1 MPADD
6 LSSNKCKCDLSRG
19 IHHRSCQYFT
29 DESLNAYNPKPV
41 ELPVVSFLVFQQDAR
56 LEEKKSH
63 LIDSVNDPEVL
74 SEQDY
79 LNRNNAFV
87 SKLQAS
93 SPSSP
98 TRTLQHDNNDKKD
111 NPSEITVSP
120 PSLSEELYPVF
131 NLAPEACY
139 VAFISLNDLSKP
151 ETLGFNEDQEGLFH
165 LSDDFNKYGAQIGWD
180 YFDGLCSILAGIALI
195 KQGKTK
201 EGALSIANGLQLIGT
216 SWSFGLYKVVGCS
229 STVMA
234 PITFAVCMA
243 IDLYNTTK
251 ELYEAAMEADIESW
265 FELKA
270 NLVNEINEKL
280 VNSPDDKKK
289 RELEKQKT
297 HALIEMGCRYRA
309 SKGIIDTTTGRPLT
323 EKLSAKINLLT
334 NAADRAN
341 MQSQKEASCSAKDV
355 RVNNLIQKAANK
367 RYTALKVNLPF
378 KLLSFVGMTFAAA
391 ASIAALGSFAAPPIG
406 LAIAATIICTIV
418 AAYYLTKF
426 GYIAS
431 NYKEN
436 KKNAKELESH
446 KLNVF
451 KESKYTLFPFSKL
464 RSEEKGDNDFKESD
478 LLLKKSGSLI

>member
-1 MPADD
+1 MPAGD
-6 LSSNKCKCDLSRG
+6 LSSNQCKCDLSRG
-19 IHHRSCQYFT
+19 LHHKSCQYFT
-29 DESLNAYNPKPV
+29 DESLNAQSPKPV
-41 ELPVVSFLVFQQDAR
+41 EIPVASSFVFQQDAP
-56 LEEKKSH
+56 LEDKKSH
-63 LIDSVNDPEVL
+63 VIDHPKVL
-74 SEQDY
+74 P
-79 LNRNNAFV
+79 
-87 SKLQAS
+87 LQNYSNGKNHLHELPA
-93 SPSSP
+93 PLSP
-98 TRTLQHDNNDKKD
+98 TRTIQQDNIDEKNNSSK
-111 NPSEITVSP
+111 IALAP

-131 NLAPEACY
+131 TLAPEVCY
-139 VAFISLNDLSKP
+139 IAFISLNDLSKP

-165 LSDDFNKYGAQIGWD
+165 LSDDFTKYGAQIGWD

-216 SWSFGLYKVVGCS
+216 SWSFGLYKIVGCS

-251 ELYEAAMEADIESW
+251 ELYEAAREADIESW
-265 FELKA
+265 FEIKA
-270 NLVNEINEKL
+270 NSVNEINKKL
-280 VNSPDDKKK
+280 ANNPDDKKK

-309 SKGIIDTTTGRPLT
+309 SKGIIDETTGRPLT
-323 EKLSAKINLLT
+323 EKLSAKIDLLT
-334 NAADRAN
+334 HPADKAN
-341 MQSQKEASCSAKDV
+341 MQLQKEAPCSAKDI
-355 RVNNLIQKAANK
+355 RVNNLIQKAANN

-391 ASIAALGSFAAPPIG
+391 ASIAVLGGFAAPPIG

-436 KKNAKELESH
+436 KKNAKELENN
-446 KLNVF
+446 KLSVF
-451 KESKYTLFPFSKL
+451 KESKNILFSKL
-464 RSEEKGDNDFKESD
+464 RSEEKSDDDFNESD
-478 LLLKKSGSLI
+478 LLLKKSGP